1 MRILLVGEYSRLHNS
16 LKEGLQ
22 VLGHEVLLISTGDFF
37 KKYPSDILLTRKYDS
52 GIPAKFKVG
61 IYKLFGIDITSRS
74 IKNQFLKHR
83 EQLKGFDVVQLINES
98 PFTIQPKEEIA
109 IINFLSEHNKKL
121 FLLCCGTD
129 YISVSHAM
137 SDAHPYSI
145 FSGYKDGSF
154 PKERFSPMTKYV
166 TAPFKDLHDFI
177 YKRISGVIASDMDYH
192 LPLLDHPKYLG
203 LIANPVNLSRLTIP
217 ENKMGEPIVIFM
229 GINRGN
235 YHTKG
240 ISYFEAALEIIKKK
254 YSNRVKIDVVENL
267 PYTEYIA
274 RYNKAHIL
282 LDQVLAYDQGYN
294 ALEAMAKGKV
304 VFTGAEDAFE
314 KQYKLTAPVAI
325 NALPD
330 ATQIVNELSKLIES
344 PNLITEIG
352 KRAKQFVVAH
362 HDHVKVAGEYVA
374 VWGEV

>member
-37 KKYPSDILLTRKYDS
+37 KKYPSDILLARKYDS
-52 GIPAKFKVG
+52 GITAKFKVG
-61 IYKLFGIDITSRS
+61 IYKLFGVDITSRN
-74 IKNQFLKHR
+74 IKNQFFKHS

-98 PFTIQPKEEIA
+98 PFVIQPQDEKA
-109 IINFLSEHNKKL
+109 IISFLSEHNKKL
-121 FLLCCGTD
+121 FLLSCGTD

-154 PKERFSPMTKYV
+154 AKEKYAHMKKYI
-166 TAPFKDLHDFI
+166 TPPFKALHDFI
-177 YKRISGVIASDMDYH
+177 YERVSGVIASDMDYH
-192 LPLLDHPKYLG
+192 LPLLGHPKYVG
-203 LIANPVNLSRLTIP
+203 LMPNPVNLSKLTLPKI
-217 ENKMGEPIVIFM
+217 NVSEPITIFM
-229 GINRGN
+229 GINRSN

-240 ISYFEAALEIIKKK
+240 IQFFEEALSIIKKK
-254 YSNRVKIDVVENL
+254 YGDKVKIDIVENL
-267 PYTEYIA
+267 PYAEYIQ

-304 VFTGAEDAFE
+304 VFTGAEAEFSTYYNL
-314 KQYKLTAPVAI
+314 KAPVAI

-330 ATQIVNELSKLIES
+330 VDYLVNELSNLIDN

-352 KRAKQFVVAH
+352 ERAAKFVAEI
-362 HDHVKVAGEYVA
+362 HDHVIVAGKYVE
-374 VWGEV
+374 VWGTN